1 MAPMVLPSASR
12 RRFSSSSTAG
22 SRSRV
27 VRMHQMLLML
37 ASDATANARQS
48 ALGRG
53 PVDVGEGAEGSDEGL
68 RAGAAVALGLQ
79 GHVELVGE
87 GQAGKGQLHAG
98 SLGEGRSEEHTSEL
112 QSLMRNSY
120 AVFCLKK

>member
-1 MAPMVLPSASR
+1 
-12 RRFSSSSTAG
+12 
-22 SRSRV
+22 
-27 VRMHQMLLML
+27 MLLRL

-98 SLGEGRSEEHTSEL
+98 SLGEGEAHVLHEVVDEEAGIDRKSTRL
-112 QSLMRNSY
+112 NSSH
-120 AVFCLKK
+120 

>member
-1 MAPMVLPSASR
+1 
-12 RRFSSSSTAG
+12 
-22 SRSRV
+22 
-27 VRMHQMLLML
+27 MLLRL

-53 PVDVGEGAEGSDEGL
+53 PVDVGEGAEGSDAGL

-79 GHVELVGE
+79 RHVELVGE

-98 SLGEGRSEEHTSEL
+98 RLGEGARHVLHEAWSAERRVGQEVVSTSRTRW
-112 QSLMRNSY
+112 SPY
-120 AVFCLKK
+120 H